1 MNPVNQAK
9 QTNQVT
15 HMIRKIPSQISLKQR
30 LIESGEPGEPSESGE
45 TDDLKGS
52 LMQMYVF
59 ETKME

>member
-1 MNPVNQAK
+1 MNPANQAK
-9 QTNQVT
+9 QTNQVK

-30 LIESGEPGEPSESGE
+30 LIESGEPGE
-45 TDDLKGS
+45 TDDLKVS